1 MKKKNP
7 IRNPVCIV
15 QVRHFRGNIHS
26 EEFQQRAAAG
36 ARSADLVRYV
46 EHRSFSKQA
55 AAGVPAADHVS

>member
-26 EEFQQRAAAG
+26 EEFQQQAAAG
-36 ARSADLVRYV
+36 AWAADLIPLSGR
-46 EHRSFSKQA
+46 
-55 AAGVPAADHVS
+55 